1 MSFVSFE
8 YIALLLISTL
18 LYFIVPK
25 KYRFVVL
32 IIANIVFYVYATGFY
47 ALYLLASIISVYLAG
62 LFLNKMEERKSLL
75 KELDIEERKA
85 GKKIIKRNKRIG
97 LIITILFN
105 VGILL
110 VLKYNGFFIGIFNGL
125 FNSNISIIK
134 FILPLGISYYTL
146 MSISYIVDVYNGKYE
161 ASKNFF
167 KVFLYLSFF
176 PLMVE
181 GPIAKFDEIGN
192 SLFEGHDYSFERMI
206 NGFLRIIWGFI
217 KKLVIADRVG
227 LYVDA
232 IFQGGHSGIVV
243 FAGVLLYVLQIY
255 SEFSGCMDIVI
266 GTSNIF
272 GISLPENFKEPF
284 FSKTVNEFWRRWHI
298 TLGRWLKDYI
308 FYPISLSKAN
318 MKLSLFA
325 HKKMP
330 KFLVDFITMG
340 FPLLFVWILMG
351 FWHGASW
358 KYILYGLY
366 YYIII
371 MLGILF
377 KPVFNFIIDKLKI
390 RTECFSYHLFQS
402 LRTFIFIVIGMTI
415 FRASTLT
422 DAFNVLGSIFT
433 SSSET
438 ISAIFNGKANVLLIA
453 FCILLLL
460 IIDILKYNGINIM
473 EKINKQ
479 NIIFKY
485 IIYLA
490 AVLFLLIFGIYGYGY
505 NPSSFIY
512 GEF

>member
-32 IIANIVFYVYATGFY
+32 IIANIVFYVYATGFH
-47 ALYLLASIISVYLAG
+47 ALYLLASIISVYLTG
-62 LFLNKMEERKSLL
+62 LYFNKMEAKKSEL
-75 KELDIEERKA
+75 KNLELEAKKA
-85 GKKIIKRNKRIG
+85 EKKIIKRKKRIG

-110 VLKYNGFFIGIFNGL
+110 ILKYNGFFIGIFNGL
-125 FNSNISIIK
+125 FNSNFSIIK

-146 MSISYIVDVYNGKYE
+146 MDISYIVDIYNGKYE
-161 ASKNFF
+161 GSKNFF

-192 SLFEGHDYSFERMI
+192 DLIEGHDYSFERMI

-390 RTECFSYHLFQS
+390 KTECFSYHLFQS

-433 SSSET
+433 SSTES
-438 ISAIFNGKANVLLIA
+438 IASIANGYANVILIVV
-453 FCILLLL
+453 CIIIVLF
-460 IIDILKYNGINIM
+460 IDILKYKGKDILQCIN
-473 EKINKQ
+473 NQ
-479 NIIFKY
+479 NLVFR
-485 IIYLA
+485 YLVYLCA
-490 AVLFLLIFGIYGYGY
+490 LIFLLIFGIYGYGY